1 VGEPPF
7 ATVPPT
13 IEYSFMEKGETTTYH
28 FYTNGEEMLIY
39 DKNIFFHPNTVCLM
53 PRIFYNLVM
62 ARGVPIIVS
71 TPIF

>member
-1 VGEPPF
+1 
-7 ATVPPT
+7 
-13 IEYSFMEKGETTTYH
+13 MEKGETTTYH